1 MPGSSDHPSGT
12 GSEEPAQPG
21 VEPPVTPVPA
31 SPAISPQFSELL
43 SHQLLQ
49 LRQQIQNYL
58 PTGEVERVFRAYAD
72 AERHHRPQIRKTGEP
87 YILHPVAATRML
99 AEMGLDT
106 DTLCAC
112 LLHDVIEDSK
122 EAPRPVLRQQ
132 LAEAH
137 GETVV
142 DLVEGVTKLEQ
153 FHFDSKDAANAESI
167 RKMMLATK
175 RDPRVIL
182 IKLADRLHNMR
193 TIEGQSPAK
202 RRQIALETLDLYA
215 PLAQLYGVNRIK
227 AELQDLCF
235 RTLLPVRS
243 RVIARCSEQ
252 QRGVRNQRV
261 HQILEELSAAVS
273 ALGIRARIV
282 QRIKTPYSIYRKMTG
297 HVNLMPRLGQ
307 GKDQVYPNR
316 RPFKRVTDVQGFRIV
331 VESEEDCY
339 RVLGAVHQR
348 YPPQAGGFKDY
359 IAAPKLN
366 GYRSLHTVVRRL
378 RDEEDP
384 ERKQDKWQ
392 VLEVQVRTDSMNVVA
407 EIGLA
412 AHWAY
417 KFGPFA
423 DSEQARQIREWTQRL
438 AYRGAEPVEDG
449 GHETRDPTAYLA
461 DLKSELSQV
470 EEIHLL
476 TPKGKVIRLPPG
488 ATAIDFAYAVH
499 ADVGNRAVMAR
510 IDGRYKPLRSELKNE
525 QRVQIVCAEHA
536 EPQLQWLDHVRTSRA
551 RQGIRQRLG
560 KLKHADLLGLGQRL
574 LEGALSNLGS
584 SLDALP
590 KEALDEYLG
599 RMRLPSF
606 TDLLVDLAQAVRLPG
621 VVARQLL
628 DGQLVGD
635 AIDAADPIPISG
647 PGAVG
652 LCRNCHPLPGD
663 TVIGVMVRSQGV
675 VVHRTGCRDLKIL
688 DRHPDRRIK
697 LRWEPPWVGPFA
709 AAIQV
714 EVKDRR
720 GTLAAVAGTI
730 AEAECDIDTSQVLSR
745 DDHGATLGFTIRVR
759 DPDHLQQVLRALRRE
774 RELVFGADR
783 IDPS

>member
-1 MPGSSDHPSGT
+1 MPGESDHPGQ
-12 GSEEPAQPG
+12 GSEEPPQPG
-21 VEPPVTPVPA
+21 PQM
-31 SPAISPQFSELL
+31 SPQFAELL

-49 LRQQIQNYL
+49 LRQQIQYYL
-58 PTGEVERVFRAYAD
+58 PPAEVERVFRAYAD
-72 AERHHRPQIRKTGEP
+72 AERHHRPQVRKTGEP

-99 AEMGLDT
+99 AEMGMDT

-132 LAEAH
+132 LAAAH

-142 DLVEGVTKLEQ
+142 ELVEGVTKLEQ
-153 FHFDSKDAANAESI
+153 FHFDSKDAANAESV

-215 PLAQLYGVNRIK
+215 PLAQLYGVNRMK

-235 RTLLPVRS
+235 RTLLPMRS
-243 RVIARCSEQ
+243 RIIAQRAEQ
-252 QRGVRNQRV
+252 ERGVRNQRV
-261 HQILEELSAAVS
+261 HQILEELKAAVA
-273 ALGIRARIV
+273 ALGIHARIV
-282 QRIKTPYSIYRKMTG
+282 QRIKSPYSIYRKMTG
-297 HVNLMPRLGQ
+297 HVNLLPRLGH
-307 GKDQVYPNR
+307 GKDQVYPKR
-316 RPFKRVTDVQGFRIV
+316 RHFRTVTDVQGFRII
-331 VESEEDCY
+331 VEDPEDCY
-339 RVLGAVHQR
+339 RVLGAVHLC
-348 YPPQAGGFKDY
+348 YTPQPGGFKDY
-359 IAAPKLN
+359 IAAPKDN
-366 GYRSLHTVVRRL
+366 SYRSLHTIVRRK
-378 RDEEDP
+378 RDQDDRD
-384 ERKQDKWQ
+384 RKDSEWQ
-392 VLEVQVRTDSMNVVA
+392 TLEVQIRTEAMNVIA

-438 AYRGAEPVEDG
+438 ANRGAGALDDG
-449 GHETRDPTAYLA
+449 PHDIRDPSAYLD

-476 TPKGKVIRLPPG
+476 TPKGKVVRLPPG

-499 ADVGNRAVMAR
+499 ADVGNHAVMAR
-510 IDGRYKPLRSELKNE
+510 IDGRYKPLRTELRNE
-525 QRVQIVCAEHA
+525 QRVHIICAEHA
-536 EPQLQWLDHVRTSRA
+536 EPQLQWLEHVHTSRA

-560 KLKHADLLGLGQRL
+560 KLKHADLLGLGEHL
-574 LEGALSNLGS
+574 LEGALRNLGS

-628 DGQLVGD
+628 DGQLVGA
-635 AIDAADPIPISG
+635 AIDAADPVPISG
-647 PGAVG
+647 PGAVA

-663 TVIGVMVRSQGV
+663 PVIGVMVRSQGV
-675 VVHRTGCRDLKIL
+675 VVHRISCRDLKIL
-688 DRHPDRRIK
+688 ERHPDRRVK
-697 LRWEPPWVGPFA
+697 LRWEPPWVGPFP

-730 AEAECDIDTSQVLSR
+730 AAAECDIDTSQVLSR
-745 DDHGATLGFTIRVR
+745 DEHGATLGFTIRVR
-759 DPDHLQQVLRALRRE
+759 DPEHLQQVLRALRRE
-774 RELVFGADR
+774 RELVLGADR
-783 IDPS
+783 IDPH